1 MHPMLQLPLDAETI
15 VRKCRKIRR
24 ELETTAT
31 TAEIRIAILGGST
44 TEQVKNILELFLLDK
59 GIKANF
65 YESEYNKWYED
76 ACFDDSGLTEFNPQL
91 VYFHVSFVD
100 FYNHYFN
107 SPDSENAVANFSKKL
122 ERAWNKLNQRLSC
135 SIIQNNFE
143 DPFFSLYGNLDFAKN
158 DGLSHS
164 VSVLNDFIVQY
175 ANNHENYY
183 VQDIHRL
190 SAQIGLSKWY
200 DREAYHLYKLA
211 LSYNCIPYLAYNL
224 ASMIGALLGKS
235 KKCLVLDL
243 DNTLWGG
250 IIGDDGADGIQI
262 GHETAEGEQ
271 FYEFQEYVL
280 SLKKRG
286 VLLAVCSKNDLEVA
300 KKGFELPDSLL
311 KYDDFTSFVANWEPK
326 SVNIKR
332 IASEIGIGM
341 DSLVFIDDNPME
353 RNLVREA
360 VPEVTVPEVLEGQPW
375 SYIQALEDG
384 KYFEQLVVSQD
395 DLKRNQSY
403 IENKKRNDLEQEYE
417 HYDDFL
423 KNLGM
428 KAEIKAFADVYLDR
442 ITQLTNKSNQFNLT
456 TKRYS
461 RAEIESVANDDNF
474 ITLYGRL
481 KDKFGDNGLVS
492 VVIGSIKDFCLTID
506 LWLMSCRVLRRGFE
520 YAMFSELL
528 KLCREKG
535 IKEIYGNYYKTA
547 KNAMVK
553 DFYKDLGFDCIEQT
567 EEQSQWKISLEDF
580 SFEKSFYVNI
590 NGSNAN
596 E

>member
-1 MHPMLQLPLDAETI
+1 MHPILKLPLDAETI
-15 VRKCRKIRR
+15 VRKSRKIKR
-24 ELETTAT
+24 ELENTPVSAQ
-31 TAEIRIAILGGST
+31 IRIAILGGST

-59 GIKANF
+59 GIKADF

-76 ACFDDSGLTEFNPQL
+76 ACFDDSELTNFKPQL
-91 VYFHVSFVD
+91 VYIHVSFVD
-100 FYNHYFN
+100 FYNSYIA
-107 SPDSENAVANFSKKL
+107 SEDKENEATVFYNKL
-122 ERAWNKLNQRLSC
+122 ERCWKKLSQRFGC

-143 DPFFSLYGNLDFAKN
+143 EPFFSLYGNLDSSKA
-158 DGLSHS
+158 DGLSFEIAK
-164 VSVLNDFIVQY
+164 LNSEIAKNAQL
-175 ANNHENYY
+175 HENFY
-183 VQDIHRL
+183 VQNLHRI
-190 SAQIGLSKWY
+190 SANIGLEKWY

-211 LSYNCIPYLAYNL
+211 LSYNCIPYLSYNL
-224 ASMIGALLGKS
+224 SCMIGALLGKS

-250 IIGDDGADGIQI
+250 IIGDDGPEGIQI

-286 VLLAVCSKNDLEVA
+286 ILLAVCSKNDLEIA

-332 IASEIGIGM
+332 IASEIGIGL
-341 DSLVFIDDNPME
+341 DSLVFIDDNPVE
-353 RNLVREA
+353 RNLVHEA
-360 VPEVTVPEVLEGQPW
+360 VPEVTVPEVIEGQPA
-375 SYIQALEDG
+375 SYIKALEDG
-384 KYFEQLVVSQD
+384 RYFEQLVVSKD

-403 IENKKRNDLEQEYE
+403 IENKKRNDLEHEYE
-417 HYDDFL
+417 RYEDFL
-423 KNLGM
+423 KNLCM
-428 KAEIKAFADVYLDR
+428 EAEIKPFTSIYLDR

-461 RAEIESVANDDNF
+461 RAEIESISHDNSY

-492 VVIGSIKDFCLTID
+492 VVIGSIKDSVLTID

-520 YAMFSELL
+520 YSMFAELL
-528 KLCREKG
+528 HICKEKG
-535 IKEIYGNYYKTA
+535 LSEINGIYYKTA
-547 KNAMVK
+547 KNSMVK
-553 DFYKDLGFDCIEQT
+553 DFYQDLGFTCIKRT
-567 EEQSQWKISLEDF
+567 EESSNWILQVSDFEFNKEFYIKI
-580 SFEKSFYVNI
+580 N
-590 NGSNAN
+590 
-596 E
+596 

>member
-15 VRKCRKIRR
+15 VRKSRKIKR
-24 ELETTAT
+24 ELENAPVTAQ
-31 TAEIRIAILGGST
+31 IRIAILGGST
-44 TEQVKNILELFLLDK
+44 TEQVKNIFELFLLDK
-59 GIKANF
+59 GIKADF

-76 ACFDDSGLTEFNPQL
+76 ACFDDSELSNFKPQL
-91 VYFHVSFVD
+91 VYIHLSFAD
-100 FYNHYFN
+100 FYNSYFGLE
-107 SPDSENAVANFSKKL
+107 DKENAAVTFYNKMERCWKKL
-122 ERAWNKLNQRLSC
+122 SQRFGC

-143 DPFFSLYGNLDFAKN
+143 EPFCSLYGNLDFSKT
-158 DGLSHS
+158 DGLSYE
-164 VSVLNDFIVQY
+164 VAKLNAEIAKY
-175 ANNHENYY
+175 ANSNENFY
-183 VQDIHRL
+183 VQNLHRL
-190 SAQIGLSKWY
+190 SAQIGLKKWY

-211 LSYNCIPYLAYNL
+211 LSYNCIPYLSYNL
-224 ASMIGALLGKS
+224 SCMIGALLGKS

-250 IIGDDGADGIQI
+250 IIGDDGAEGIQI

-286 VLLAVCSKNDLEVA
+286 ILLAVCSKNDLEVA

-311 KYDDFTSFVANWEPK
+311 EYKDFTAFISNWEPK

-332 IASEIGIGM
+332 IASEIGIGL

-360 VPEVTVPEVLEGQPW
+360 VPEVTVPEVLEGQPD
-375 SYIQALEDG
+375 SYINALEDG

-403 IENKKRNDLEQEYE
+403 MENNKRNDLEHEYE
-417 HYDDFL
+417 CYEDFL
-423 KNLGM
+423 KNLCM
-428 KAEIKAFADVYLDR
+428 EAEIKPFAEIYLDR

-461 RAEIESVANDDNF
+461 RAEIENVANDNSF

-492 VVIGSIKDFCLTID
+492 VVIGSIKESVLTID

-520 YAMFSELL
+520 YAMFSELHRIC
-528 KLCREKG
+528 KEKG
-535 IKEIYGNYYKTA
+535 ITEIKGNYYKTA
-547 KNAMVK
+547 KNSMVK
-553 DFYKDLGFDCIEQT
+553 DFYQDLGFFCVEKTDESSSWNLKVP
-567 EEQSQWKISLEDF
+567 EFVFKKDFYIS
-580 SFEKSFYVNI
+580 I
-590 NGSNAN
+590 NKD
-596 E
+596 

>member
-1 MHPMLQLPLDAETI
+1 MHSMLQLPLDTETI
-15 VRKCRKIRR
+15 VRKSRKIKR
-24 ELETTAT
+24 ELENAPVTAQ
-31 TAEIRIAILGGST
+31 IRIAILGGST

-59 GIKANF
+59 GIKADF

-76 ACFDDSGLTEFNPQL
+76 ACFDDSELSNFKPQL
-91 VYFHVSFVD
+91 VYIHLSFAD
-100 FYNHYFN
+100 FYNSYFA
-107 SPDSENAVANFSKKL
+107 SEDKENAAVTFYNKMERCWKKL
-122 ERAWNKLNQRLSC
+122 SQRFGC

-143 DPFFSLYGNLDFAKN
+143 EPFFSLYGNLDFSKT
-158 DGLSHS
+158 DGLSYE
-164 VSVLNDFIVQY
+164 VAKLNAEIAKY
-175 ANNHENYY
+175 ANSNENFY
-183 VQDIHRL
+183 VQNLHRL
-190 SAQIGLSKWY
+190 SAQIGLEKWY

-211 LSYNCIPYLAYNL
+211 LSYNCIPYLSYNL
-224 ASMIGALLGKS
+224 SCMVGTLLGKS

-250 IIGDDGADGIQI
+250 IIGDDGAEGIQI

-286 VLLAVCSKNDLEVA
+286 ILLAVCSKNDLDVA

-311 KYDDFTSFVANWEPK
+311 KYDDFTAFIANWEPK

-332 IASEIGIGM
+332 IAAEIGIGL

-360 VPEVTVPEVLEGQPW
+360 VPEVTVPEVLEGQPD
-375 SYIQALEDG
+375 SYIKALEDG

-403 IENKKRNDLEQEYE
+403 MENKKRNDLEHEYE
-417 HYDDFL
+417 RYDDFL
-423 KNLGM
+423 ENLCM
-428 KAEIKAFADVYLDR
+428 EAEIKPFAEIYLDR

-461 RAEIESVANDDNF
+461 RAEIENVAHDKSF

-492 VVIGSIKDFCLTID
+492 VVIGSIKDSILTID

-520 YAMFSELL
+520 YAMFSEFLRIC
-528 KLCREKG
+528 KENG
-535 IKEIYGNYYKTA
+535 ISEIKGNYYKTA
-547 KNAMVK
+547 KNSMVK
-553 DFYKDLGFDCIEQT
+553 DFYQDLGFSCVEKTDESSSWNLKVP
-567 EEQSQWKISLEDF
+567 EFVFNKDF
-580 SFEKSFYVNI
+580 YINI
-590 NGSNAN
+590 NGGNSN

>member
-1 MHPMLQLPLDAETI
+1 MHSLLQLPLDAETI
-15 VRKCRKIRR
+15 VRKARKIKR
-24 ELETTAT
+24 ELENTPVTAQL
-31 TAEIRIAILGGST
+31 RIAILGGST
-44 TEQVKNILELFLLDK
+44 TEQVKSILELFLLDK
-59 GIKANF
+59 GIKVEF

-76 ACFDDSGLTEFNPQL
+76 ACFDDSELTSFKPQL
-91 VYFHVSFVD
+91 VYIHVSFVD
-100 FYNHYFN
+100 FYNSYIA
-107 SPDSENAVANFSKKL
+107 SEDKENEATVFYNKL
-122 ERAWNKLNQRLSC
+122 ERCWKKLSQRFGC

-143 DPFFSLYGNLDFAKN
+143 EPFFSLYGNLDSSKA
-158 DGLSHS
+158 DGLSFEIAK
-164 VSVLNDFIVQY
+164 LNSEIAKNAQL
-175 ANNHENYY
+175 HENFY
-183 VQDIHRL
+183 VQNLHRI
-190 SAQIGLSKWY
+190 SANIGLEKWY

-211 LSYNCIPYLAYNL
+211 LSYNCIPYLSYNL
-224 ASMIGALLGKS
+224 SCMIGALLGKS

-250 IIGDDGADGIQI
+250 IIGDDGPEGIQI

-286 VLLAVCSKNDLEVA
+286 ILLAVCSKNDLEIA

-332 IASEIGIGM
+332 IASEIGIGL
-341 DSLVFIDDNPME
+341 DSLVFIDDNPVE

-360 VPEVTVPEVLEGQPW
+360 VPEVTVPEVIEGQPA
-375 SYIQALEDG
+375 SYIKALEDG
-384 KYFEQLVVSQD
+384 RYFEQLVVSKD

-403 IENKKRNDLEQEYE
+403 IENKKRNDLEHEYE
-417 HYDDFL
+417 RYEDFL
-423 KNLGM
+423 KNLCM
-428 KAEIKAFADVYLDR
+428 EAEIKPFTSIYLDR

-461 RAEIESVANDDNF
+461 RAEIESISHDNSY

-492 VVIGSIKDFCLTID
+492 VVIGSIKDSVLTID

-520 YAMFSELL
+520 YSMFAELL
-528 KLCREKG
+528 HICKEKG
-535 IKEIYGNYYKTA
+535 ISEINGIYYKTA
-547 KNAMVK
+547 KNSMVK
-553 DFYKDLGFDCIEQT
+553 DFYQDLGFTCIKRT
-567 EEQSQWKISLEDF
+567 EESSNWILQVSDF
-580 SFEKSFYVNI
+580 EFNKEFYINI
-590 NGSNAN
+590 N
-596 E
+596 

>member
-1 MHPMLQLPLDAETI
+1 MHPLLQLPLDAEAI

-24 ELETTAT
+24 ELESDAITI
-31 TAEIRIAILGGST
+31 EIRIAILGGST
-44 TEQVKNILELFLLDK
+44 TEQVKSILELFLLDK
-59 GIKANF
+59 GIKPVF
-65 YESEYNKWYED
+65 YESEFNKWYED
-76 ACFDDSGLTEFNPQL
+76 ACFGDSALLDFKPQL
-91 VYFHVSFVD
+91 VYMHISFAD

-107 SPDSENAVANFSKKL
+107 CADSSDAVITFSKKL
-122 ERAWNKLNQRLSC
+122 ERAWNVLAQRFSC
-135 SIIQNNFE
+135 SVIQNNFE
-143 DPFFSLYGNLDFAKN
+143 ESFFTLYGNLDFAKP
-158 DGLSHS
+158 DGLSCS
-164 VSVLNDFIVQY
+164 VSALNEFVVKY
-175 ANNHENYY
+175 ANEHENFY

-190 SAQIGLSKWY
+190 SAEIGLSKWY

-211 LSYNCIPYLAYNL
+211 LNYSCIPYLAYNL
-224 ASMIGALLGKS
+224 SAMIGALLGKS

-250 IIGDDGADGIQI
+250 IIGDDGVDGIQI

-271 FYEFQEYVL
+271 FYEFHQYVL

-286 VLLAVCSKNDLEVA
+286 VLLAICSKNDMDTA
-300 KKGFELPDSLL
+300 KKGFALPDSLL
-311 KYDDFTSFVANWEPK
+311 KLDDFTAFIANWEPK

-332 IASEIGIGM
+332 IASEIGIGL

-353 RNLVREA
+353 RNLVRAA
-360 VPEVTVPEVLEGQPW
+360 VPEVTVPEVLEGQPE

-384 KYFEQLVVSQD
+384 KYFEQLVVLQD

-403 IENKKRNDLEQEYE
+403 IENKKRNDFEQEYE
-417 HYDDFL
+417 QYDDFL

-428 KAEIKAFADVYLDR
+428 EAEIKPFASIYIDR
-442 ITQLTNKSNQFNLT
+442 ITQLANKSNQFNLT

-461 RAEIESVANDDNF
+461 RTEIENVAKNDNF

-481 KDKFGDNGLVS
+481 KDRFGDNGLVS
-492 VVIGSIKDFCLTID
+492 VVIGSIRKTVLNID

-528 KLCREKG
+528 KICKSKN
-535 IKEIYGNYYKTA
+535 IKEICGNYYKTA

-553 DFYKDLGFDCIEQT
+553 DFYKDLGFVCIEQT
-567 EEQSQWKISLEDF
+567 EEHSSWKLYLEAF
-580 SFEKSFYVNI
+580 TFEKPFYVNI
-590 NGSNAN
+590 NEGTVN